1 MLISPWKLVLL
12 VPVVSLL
19 SACGGGGSPSDGTVP
34 LKVSPGEITI
44 SDAKSGCPGF
54 VSGIDVMVTGG
65 TSPYT
70 IHNPIPQAIV
80 LSTFRVDRAGQSFHF
95 DALGG
100 CLDNIPLTVTDADAN
115 SVDFVINR
123 SSVQ

>member
-1 MLISPWKLVLL
+1 MPKFHWKLVLF
-12 VPVVSLL
+12 VPMVSFLT
-19 SACGGGGSPSDGTVP
+19 ACGGGGSVGDGTVP
-34 LKVSPGEITI
+34 LEVTPGEITI
-44 SDAKSGCPGF
+44 SDEASGCPGL
-54 VSGIDVMVTGG
+54 VRGIDVMVIGG
-65 TSPYT
+65 SSPYT

-80 LSTFRVDRAGQSFHF
+80 LSTYRVDRAGESFHF

-123 SSVQ
+123 TYAE